1 MLNRGMGDYR
11 NKAAKDAY
19 WAAIREMQARK
30 FPLKPAPPPATC
42 RCGLTWQETTLYG
55 WSETKLSRRH
65 LNGLW
70 CLVCMPTELKME
82 LIDIMVTQGISYDAG
97 EHGE

>member
-1 MLNRGMGDYR
+1 MGDLR
-11 NKAAKDAY
+11 NKISKQ
-19 WAAIREMQARK
+19 IRDERHRQYMARK
-30 FPLKPAPPPATC
+30 YPPKPAPPPATC

-82 LIDIMVTQGISYDAG
+82 FIDIMVTQGIPYDYVEDG
-97 EHGE
+97 E